1 MSNVSNIRRPGVGD
15 RGAGDP
21 TFLIVGVNHRTGAQL
36 LRERLQGDAGD
47 VLRLL
52 GRCRESGILQA
63 MAVATC
69 DRCEVWCVTAD
80 PLQAKAR
87 LTELLAE
94 AGGMSGTEIVP
105 RLHDLTG
112 DAALRYAFAVAA
124 SLESQ
129 IVGEPQVLGQ
139 VKELQQLAQ
148 HAGMCGPELDRIL
161 EAAYQ
166 VAKRVR
172 SETGIAGQSVSMA
185 ACAVSVLRRMHG
197 DLSGL
202 GGLLI
207 GDGDMAELIFDQV
220 SAAGLK
226 RWTMVHP
233 QERRAK
239 AWAERHQGHWR
250 ALADLPLALAGADL
264 VVSALDIG
272 SEAVSAKMV
281 GTALKAR
288 KRKPIFLIDSGVPGD
303 MDARIADLDDAFL
316 YTLDDLERLAMAGRQ
331 HRANEAEEAWA
342 IVEQSVA
349 SFRRQQTEQAAAPV
363 IADLHRHF
371 ERHRAEVLAQPGID
385 AAEATRRLLARL
397 LHQPSVALKAAA
409 PAKDLEA
416 ALRRLFELNDK
427 EHDG

>member
-1 MSNVSNIRRPGVGD
+1 MPPISEVRRHGVGD
-15 RGAGDP
+15 A
-21 TFLIVGVNHRTGAQL
+21 TFLIVGVNHRTGPQL

-52 GRCRESGILQA
+52 GRCREAGIDQA
-63 MAVATC
+63 IAVATC
-69 DRCEVWCVTAD
+69 DRCEVWCVTPDAATT
-80 PLQAKAR
+80 QSR
-87 LTELLAE
+87 LTGLLAE
-94 AGGMSGTEIVP
+94 AGGITEAEIAP
-105 RLHDLTG
+105 RLHALT
-112 DAALRYAFAVAA
+112 DAAALRYAFAVAA

-148 HAGMCGPELDRIL
+148 HAGMSGPELDRIL

-166 VAKRVR
+166 AAKRVR
-172 SETGIAGQSVSMA
+172 HETGIAGQSVSMA

-197 DLSGL
+197 DVSGL

-207 GDGDMAELIFDQV
+207 GDGDMAELIFEQV
-220 SAAGLK
+220 SAAGMK

-239 AWAERHQGHWR
+239 SWAERYHCHWR
-250 ALADLPLALAGADL
+250 PFGELREALVAADL
-264 VVSALDIG
+264 VVSALDLG
-272 SEAVSAKMV
+272 AEFVSADMV
-281 GTALKAR
+281 KAALKAR
-288 KRKPIFLIDSGVPGD
+288 KRRPILMIDSGVPGD

-331 HRANEAEEAWA
+331 HRASEAEEAWR
-342 IVEQSVA
+342 IVDQSVA
-349 SFRRQQTEQAAAPV
+349 SFRRQLTEQVAAPV

-371 ERHRAEVLAQPGID
+371 EQHRAEVLAQPGID
-385 AAEATRRLLARL
+385 AAEATRRLVNRL
-397 LHQPSVALKAAA
+397 LHHPSVTLKAAA

-416 ALRRLFELNDK
+416 ALRRLFGLNDK
-427 EHDG
+427 EE

>member
-1 MSNVSNIRRPGVGD
+1 LLPISEVRRHGVGD
-15 RGAGDP
+15 A
-21 TFLIVGVNHRTGAQL
+21 TFLIVGVNHRTGPQL

-52 GRCRESGILQA
+52 GRCREAGIDQA
-63 MAVATC
+63 IAVATC
-69 DRCEVWCVTAD
+69 DRCEVWCVTPDAATA
-80 PLQAKAR
+80 QTQ

-94 AGGMSGTEIVP
+94 AGGITGAEIAP
-105 RLHDLTG
+105 RLHALT
-112 DAALRYAFAVAA
+112 DAAALRYAFAVAA

-148 HAGMCGPELDRIL
+148 HAGMSGPELDRIL

-166 VAKRVR
+166 AAKRVR
-172 SETGIAGQSVSMA
+172 NETGIAGQSVSMA

-197 DLSGL
+197 DVSGL

-207 GDGDMAELIFDQV
+207 GDGDMAELIFEQV
-220 SAAGLK
+220 SATGMK

-239 AWAERHQGHWR
+239 SWAERNHSHWR
-250 ALADLPLALAGADL
+250 PFGELREALAAADL
-264 VVSALDIG
+264 VVSALDLG
-272 SEAVSAKMV
+272 VEFVSADMIKA
-281 GTALKAR
+281 ALKAR
-288 KRKPIFLIDSGVPGD
+288 KRRPILLIDSGVPGD
-303 MDARIADLDDAFL
+303 MDKRIADLDDAFL

-331 HRANEAEEAWA
+331 HRASEAEEAWR
-342 IVEQSVA
+342 IVDQSVA
-349 SFRRQQTEQAAAPV
+349 SFRRQLTEQVAAPV

-371 ERHRAEVLAQPGID
+371 EQHRTEVLAQPGID
-385 AAEATRRLLARL
+385 AAEATRRLINRL
-397 LHQPSVALKAAA
+397 LHHPSVTLKAAA

-416 ALRRLFELNDK
+416 ALRRLFGLNDK
-427 EHDG
+427 EE

>member
-1 MSNVSNIRRPGVGD
+1 LPPISEVRRHGVGD
-15 RGAGDP
+15 A
-21 TFLIVGVNHRTGAQL
+21 TFLIVGVNHRTGPQL

-52 GRCRESGILQA
+52 GRCRDSGIDQA
-63 MAVATC
+63 MAVVTC
-69 DRCEVWCVTAD
+69 DRCEVWCVTPDAAAT
-80 PLQAKAR
+80 QSK

-94 AGGMSGTEIVP
+94 AAGVTEAEIAP
-105 RLHDLTG
+105 RLHALS
-112 DAALRYAFAVAA
+112 DAGALRYAFAVAA

-148 HAGMCGPELDRIL
+148 HAGMSGPELDRIL

-166 VAKRVR
+166 CAKRVR
-172 SETGIAGQSVSMA
+172 HETGIAGQSVSMA

-197 DLSGL
+197 DVSGL

-207 GDGDMAELIFDQV
+207 GDGDMAELIFEQV
-220 SAAGLK
+220 SATGMK

-239 AWAERHQGHWR
+239 AWAERYHAHWR
-250 ALADLPLALAGADL
+250 PFGELREAVAAADL
-264 VVSALDIG
+264 VVSALDLG
-272 SEAVSAKMV
+272 AEFVSADMV
-281 GTALKAR
+281 KAALKAR
-288 KRKPIFLIDSGVPGD
+288 KRRPIFLIDSGVPGD

-331 HRANEAEEAWA
+331 HRASEAEEAWR
-342 IVEQSVA
+342 IVDQSVA
-349 SFRRQQTEQAAAPV
+349 SFRRQLTEQVAAPV

-371 ERHRAEVLAQPGID
+371 EQHRAEVLAQPGID
-385 AAEATRRLLARL
+385 AAEATRRLINKL
-397 LHQPSVALKAAA
+397 LHNPSVTLKAAA
-409 PAKDLEA
+409 PTKDLEA
-416 ALRRLFELNDK
+416 ALRRLFGLNDK
-427 EHDG
+427 EDPK

>member
-1 MSNVSNIRRPGVGD
+1 MLPISEVRRHGVGD
-15 RGAGDP
+15 A
-21 TFLIVGVNHRTGAQL
+21 TFLIVGVNHRTGPQL

-52 GRCRESGILQA
+52 GRCRDNGIDQA

-69 DRCEVWCVTAD
+69 DRCEVWCVTPDAATA
-80 PLQAKAR
+80 QNQ

-94 AGGMSGTEIVP
+94 AGGTTAVEIAP
-105 RLHDLTG
+105 RLHALT
-112 DAALRYAFAVAA
+112 DAAALRYAFAVAA

-148 HAGMCGPELDRIL
+148 HAGMSGPELDRIL

-166 VAKRVR
+166 AAKRVR
-172 SETGIAGQSVSMA
+172 NETGIAGQSVSMA

-197 DLSGL
+197 DVSNL

-207 GDGDMAELIFDQV
+207 GDGDMAELIFEQV
-220 SAAGLK
+220 SATGMK

-239 AWAERHQGHWR
+239 SWAERNHSHWR
-250 ALADLPLALAGADL
+250 PFGELREALAAADL
-264 VVSALDIG
+264 AVSALDLG
-272 SEAVSAKMV
+272 VEFVSADMV
-281 GTALKAR
+281 KGALKAR
-288 KRKPIFLIDSGVPGD
+288 KRRPILLIDSGVPGD
-303 MDARIADLDDAFL
+303 MDKRIAGLDDAFL

-331 HRANEAEEAWA
+331 HRASEAEEAWL
-342 IVEQSVA
+342 VVDQSVA
-349 SFRRQQTEQAAAPV
+349 SFRRQLTEQVAAPV

-371 ERHRAEVLAQPGID
+371 ERHRTDVLAQPGID
-385 AAEATRRLLARL
+385 AAEATRRLINRL
-397 LHQPSVALKAAA
+397 LHHPSVTLKAAA
-409 PAKDLEA
+409 PTKDLEA
-416 ALRRLFELNDK
+416 ALRRLFGLNDK
-427 EHDG
+427 EE

>member
-1 MSNVSNIRRPGVGD
+1 LLNISEVRRHGVGD
-15 RGAGDP
+15 A
-21 TFLIVGVNHRTGAQL
+21 TFLIVGVNHRTGPQL

-52 GRCRESGILQA
+52 GRCRDSGITQA

-69 DRCEVWCVTAD
+69 DRCEVWCVTPDAAVV
-80 PLQAKAR
+80 QSR

-94 AGGMSGTEIVP
+94 AGGVTEAEMAP
-105 RLHDLTG
+105 RLHALT
-112 DAALRYAFAVAA
+112 DAAALRYAFAVAA

-148 HAGMCGPELDRIL
+148 HAGMSGPELDRIL

-166 VAKRVR
+166 AAKRVR
-172 SETGIAGQSVSMA
+172 HETGIAGQSISMA

-197 DLSGL
+197 DVSGL
-202 GGLLI
+202 SGLLI
-207 GDGDMAELIFDQV
+207 GDGDMAELIFEQV
-220 SAAGLK
+220 SATGMK

-239 AWAERHQGHWR
+239 SWAERYHAHWR
-250 ALADLPLALAGADL
+250 PFGELREALSAADL
-264 VVSALDIG
+264 VVSALDLG
-272 SEAVSAKMV
+272 AEFVSIDMV
-281 GTALKAR
+281 KAALKAR
-288 KRKPIFLIDSGVPGD
+288 KRRPIFLIDSGVPGD

-331 HRANEAEEAWA
+331 HRASEAEEAWR
-342 IVEQSVA
+342 IVDQSVA
-349 SFRRQQTEQAAAPV
+349 SFRRQLTEQVAAPV

-371 ERHRAEVLAQPGID
+371 EQHRAEVLAQPGID
-385 AAEATRRLLARL
+385 AAEATRRLINRL
-397 LHQPSVALKAAA
+397 LHHPSVALKAAA

-416 ALRRLFELNDK
+416 ALRRLFGLNDK
-427 EHDG
+427 EQPK

>member
-1 MSNVSNIRRPGVGD
+1 LLPISEVRRHGVGD
-15 RGAGDP
+15 A
-21 TFLIVGVNHRTGAQL
+21 TFLIVGVNHRTGPQL

-52 GRCRESGILQA
+52 GRCREAGIDQA
-63 MAVATC
+63 IAVATC
-69 DRCEVWCVTAD
+69 DRCEVWCVTPDAATA
-80 PLQAKAR
+80 QSQ

-94 AGGMSGTEIVP
+94 AGGITAAEIAP
-105 RLHDLTG
+105 RLHALT
-112 DAALRYAFAVAA
+112 DAAALRYAFAVAA

-148 HAGMCGPELDRIL
+148 HAGMSGPELDRIL

-166 VAKRVR
+166 AAKRVR
-172 SETGIAGQSVSMA
+172 NETGIAGQSVSMA

-197 DLSGL
+197 DVSGL

-207 GDGDMAELIFDQV
+207 GDGDMAELIFEQV
-220 SAAGLK
+220 SATGMK

-239 AWAERHQGHWR
+239 SWAERNHSHWR
-250 ALADLPLALAGADL
+250 PFGELREALAAADL
-264 VVSALDIG
+264 VVSALDLG
-272 SEAVSAKMV
+272 VEFVSADMIKA
-281 GTALKAR
+281 ALKAR
-288 KRKPIFLIDSGVPGD
+288 KRRPILLIDSGVPGD
-303 MDARIADLDDAFL
+303 MDKRIADLDDAFL

-331 HRANEAEEAWA
+331 HRASEAEEAWR
-342 IVEQSVA
+342 IVDQSVA
-349 SFRRQQTEQAAAPV
+349 SFRRQLTEQVAAPV

-371 ERHRAEVLAQPGID
+371 EQHRTEVLAQPGID
-385 AAEATRRLLARL
+385 AAEATRRLINRL
-397 LHQPSVALKAAA
+397 LHHPSVTLKAAA

-416 ALRRLFELNDK
+416 ALRRLFGLNDK
-427 EHDG
+427 EE